1 MDIDSYVYDAIFNET
16 PKYAIFY
23 GLIWEQFKEDGF
35 VITDEPGN
43 EIDCIFK
50 AVALQNLMGEF
61 TYRLYDEVNETG
73 FEDAVDYTE
82 KAGFTEEDIT
92 EYCKKDEEIEI
103 DEEDFDRTAKNA
115 LDRVTELAAEKL
127 LEEYS
132 PDDIFDMMFTAAY
145 DFEQDF
151 TFDFEDSDEFL
162 AFIDSNTDKLDQYK
176 EEYPGVISWI
186 ETGMIC

>member
-1 MDIDSYVYDAIFNET
+1 MDIDSYVYDAIFNES

-23 GLIWEQFKEDGF
+23 GIIWEQFKEDGF
-35 VITDEPGN
+35 VITDEPGH

-50 AVALQNLMGEF
+50 AVALQNIVGEF

-73 FEDAVDYTE
+73 FEDAVDFAE
-82 KAGFTEEDIT
+82 KAGFTQGEMT
-92 EYCKKDEEIEI
+92 EYFKQDEEIEI
-103 DEEDFDRTAKNA
+103 DGEDFEITAKNA
-115 LDRVTELAAEKL
+115 LDRITELTADKM

-151 TFDFEDSDEFL
+151 TFDFEDGDEFL
-162 AFIDSNTDKLDQYK
+162 AFVDSNTEKLDTYK
-176 EEYPGVISWI
+176 EEYPSVISWI
-186 ETGMIC
+186 ENGMIC